1 MVKLAKAGKNQGDP
15 KKMAPPPKEVEEDSE
30 DEEMSEDEE
39 EEEEDSSGEEVI
51 IPQKKGKKNPAVPS
65 KKVVVS
71 PTKKVVAAPP
81 AKKAAVT
88 PGKKAAAT
96 PAKKTVTPAKAVA
109 TPGKKGATPGKA
121 AVATP
126 GKKGAATPAKG
137 AKNGKN
143 AKKDESDDEE
153 DDEDSEEDDED
164 EEEFEPAMMKA
175 AAVAPASDDEDDE
188 DEEEEDDEEDDDEE
202 DEDDD
207 SEEEAME
214 TTPAKGKKAP
224 TKGAVKAKSVAEDED
239 EEDDDDEEEEDEEED
254 DDEDEEEEEED
265 EEDEEEEEPVKE
277 VPGKRKKE
285 MSKQKAAPEA
295 KKQKVEAVEPT
306 SAFNLFVGNLN
317 CNKSAPEL
325 KTGLSDLFAKNDLA
339 VVDVRIGMSR
349 KFGYVDFESAEDLEK
364 ALELTGLKVFGNEI
378 KLERP
383 KGKDSKKDRDARTLL
398 AKNLPYKVTQEE
410 LKEVFEDAMEIRLVS
425 KDGKSRGFAYIE
437 FKTEADA
444 EKTFE
449 EKQGTEIEGRSISL
463 YYTGEKGQ
471 NQDYRGGKTSTWS
484 GESKTLVLSNLSYN
498 ATEETLQEVFE
509 KATAIKVP
517 QNQNGK
523 SKGYAFI
530 EFASFEDAKEA
541 LNSCNKR
548 EIEGRAIRLELQ
560 GSRGS
565 PNARSQPSK
574 TLFVKGL
581 SEDTTEE
588 TLKESF
594 DGSVRARIVTDRET
608 GSSKGFGFVDFNSE
622 EDAKAAKEA
631 MEDGEIDGNKV
642 TLDWAK
648 PKGEGGFGGRGGGR
662 GGFGGRGGHSRGG
675 RGGFGGRGRGGFGG
689 RGGFRGGRGGGGDH
703 KPQGKK
709 TKFE

>member
-1 MVKLAKAGKNQGDP
+1 MVKLTKAGKNQGDP

-39 EEEEDSSGEEVI
+39 DDSSGEEVV
-51 IPQKKGKKNPAVPS
+51 IPQKRGKEAAATPA
-65 KKVVVS
+65 KKVVVA
-71 PTKKVVAAPP
+71 PT
-81 AKKAAVT
+81 KKAAVA

-96 PAKKTVTPAKAVA
+96 PAKKTVTLAKAVA

-121 AVATP
+121 LVATP
-126 GKKGAATPAKG
+126 GKKGAAIPAKG

-143 AKKDESDDEE
+143 AKK
-153 DDEDSEEDDED
+153 EDS
-164 EEEFEPAMMKA
+164 
-175 AAVAPASDDEDDE
+175 
-188 DEEEEDDEEDDDEE
+188 DEEEEDDEDEDEDEDEFEPAVVKAAAAAPASEDEDDEEEEE

-207 SEEEAME
+207 EDNSEEEAME
-214 TTPAKGKKAP
+214 TTPAEGKKAAKAVP
-224 TKGAVKAKSVAEDED
+224 VPVKAKNVAEDED
-239 EEDDDDEEEEDEEED
+239 EEDEDED
-254 DDEDEEEEEED
+254 DDDDEEEEEED
-265 EEDEEEEEPVKE
+265 EDDEEEEEEEEEEPVKE
-277 VPGKRKKE
+277 ASGKRKKD
-285 MSKQKAAPEA
+285 MTKQKAAPEA
-295 KKQKVEAVEPT
+295 KKQKVCEH
-306 SAFNLFVGNLN
+306 LN
-317 CNKSAPEL
+317 FNKSAPEL
-325 KTGLSDLFAKNDLA
+325 KTGISDVFAENDLA
-339 VVDVRIGMSR
+339 VVDVRIGMTR

-378 KLERP
+378 KLEKP
-383 KGKDSKKDRDARTLL
+383 KGKDSKKERDARTLL
-398 AKNLPYKVTQEE
+398 AKNLPYKVTQDE
-410 LKEVFEDAMEIRLVS
+410 LKEVFEDAVEIRLVS
-425 KDGKSRGFAYIE
+425 KDGKSKGIAYIE

-449 EKQGTEIEGRSISL
+449 EKQGTEIDGRSISL

-471 NQDYRGGKTSTWS
+471 NQDYRGGKNSTWS
-484 GESKTLVLSNLSYN
+484 GESKTLILSNLSYS
-498 ATEETLQEVFE
+498 ATEETLQE
-509 KATAIKVP
+509 
-517 QNQNGK
+517 NQNGK
-523 SKGYAFI
+523 SKRYAFI

-548 EIEGRAIRLELQ
+548 EIKGRAIRLELQ
-560 GSRGS
+560 GPRES

-588 TLKESF
+588 TLKESS
-594 DGSVRARIVTDRET
+594 DGSVRAGTVTDRET

-631 MEDGEIDGNKV
+631 MEDDEIDGNKV

-662 GGFGGRGGHSRGG
+662 GGFGGRGGGRGG